1 MNNNLENTYNSLL
14 LKYSSDLDGYKYVL
28 PSTRYLLKP
37 GYMIKY
43 IKINDSSAKQ
53 KILFGFIISVSVNE
67 VVLKSVGAGAGAGA
81 GVGVGVGVGAGA
93 GAGAIGKKG
102 FIWKIKINNNY
113 IFVKNPYTNKLRELL
128 EDKFMDLLIP
138 STSTSHLPPSTFHL
152 PPSTFH
158 HQ

>member
-1 MNNNLENTYNSLL
+1 MNNLENTYKSLL
-14 LKYSSDLDGYKYVL
+14 LKYNSDLDDYKYVL

-43 IKINDSSAKQ
+43 IKINDNSIKQ

-67 VVLKSVGAGAGAGA
+67 VVMKSIGSAGTQS
-81 GVGVGVGVGAGA
+81 
-93 GAGAIGKKG
+93 ISKKG

-128 EDKFMDLLIP
+128 EDKFMDLLQPSIP
-138 STSTSHLPPSTFHL
+138 LP
-152 PPSTFH
+152 
-158 HQ
+158 QQQ

>member
-1 MNNNLENTYNSLL
+1 MNKDLENTYKSLL
-14 LKYSSDLDGYKYVL
+14 LKYNSDLEGYKYVL

-43 IKINDSSAKQ
+43 IKINDNNIKQ

-67 VVLKSVGAGAGAGA
+67 IVLKSVGAGP
-81 GVGVGVGVGAGA
+81 
-93 GAGAIGKKG
+93 IGKKG

-128 EDKFMDLLIP
+128 EDKFMDLLQP
-138 STSTSHLPPSTFHL
+138 
-152 PPSTFH
+152 
-158 HQ
+158 

>member
-1 MNNNLENTYNSLL
+1 MNNNLENTYKSLL
-14 LKYSSDLDGYKYVL
+14 LKYNTDLVGYKYVL

-43 IKINDSSAKQ
+43 IKINDNSTKQ

-67 VVLKSVGAGAGAGA
+67 VVMKSVGTEPTS
-81 GVGVGVGVGAGA
+81 
-93 GAGAIGKKG
+93 KKG

-128 EDKFMDLLIP
+128 EDKFMDLLQ
-138 STSTSHLPPSTFHL
+138 S
-152 PPSTFH
+152 
-158 HQ
+158 

>member
-1 MNNNLENTYNSLL
+1 MNNNLENTYETLF
-14 LKYSSDLDGYKYVL
+14 LKYKSELDGYKYVL

-43 IKINDSSAKQ
+43 IKINDKNVEQ

-67 VVLKSVGAGAGAGA
+67 VVMKSVGTGP
-81 GVGVGVGVGAGA
+81 
-93 GAGAIGKKG
+93 IGKKG

-128 EDKFMDLLIP
+128 EDKFMDLLVPTPNHI
-138 STSTSHLPPSTFHL
+138 TNKN
-152 PPSTFH
+152 
-158 HQ
+158 

>member
-67 VVLKSVGAGAGAGA
+67 VVLKSVGAGAGA
-81 GVGVGVGVGAGA
+81 
-93 GAGAIGKKG
+93 IGKKG

-138 STSTSHLPPSTFHL
+138 STSTFPPST
-152 PPSTFH
+152 TNKN
-158 HQ
+158 

>member
-1 MNNNLENTYNSLL
+1 MNNNLENTYKTLF
-14 LKYSSDLDGYKYVL
+14 LKYKSELDGYKYVL

-43 IKINDSSAKQ
+43 IKINDKNVEQ

-67 VVLKSVGAGAGAGA
+67 VVMKSVGTGP
-81 GVGVGVGVGAGA
+81 
-93 GAGAIGKKG
+93 IGKKG

-128 EDKFMDLLIP
+128 EDKFMDLLVPTPNHINNN
-138 STSTSHLPPSTFHL
+138 HINNN
-152 PPSTFH
+152 
-158 HQ
+158 Q